1 MKHAFIDTYAD
12 LNTPLHKL
20 NAKTKII
27 LLFAILLLIIFSPIR
42 HFTLFLFYGL
52 AVAALIYLSRV
63 PLRFI
68 FKRVAEIAPFIIII
82 SISTLFKKQGY
93 ILFLNCTVKAILA
106 IVLILIASSTT
117 RFSHLLETL
126 RQFKVPNIFIHL
138 LSFMYRYSFLLED
151 EFLRI
156 SRAYQSRNINNKD
169 NFSKVKILSNILGT
183 IFIRTYERAERV
195 YLAMCSRGYDN
206 EKGS

>member
-12 LNTPLHKL
+12 LNTPLHKF

-27 LLFAILLLIIFSPIR
+27 FLVTILLLIIFSPIR
-42 HFTLFLFYGL
+42 YFALFLLYGL
-52 AVAALIYLSRV
+52 VVAALIYLSKV

-82 SISTLFKKQGY
+82 SISALFKKQGY

-106 IVLILIASSTT
+106 IVLILVASSTT
-117 RFSHLLETL
+117 KFSHLLETL
-126 RQFKVPNIFIHL
+126 KQFKVPNIFINL

-151 EFLRI
+151 EFLRT
-156 SRAYQSRNINNKD
+156 SRAYQSRDINNKN
-169 NFSKVKILSNILGT
+169 NFRKVKILSNILGT
-183 IFIRTYERAERV
+183 LFIRTYERAERV

-206 EKGS
+206 EKSS

>member
-27 LLFAILLLIIFSPIR
+27 FLAVILLLIIFSPIR
-42 HFTLFLFYGL
+42 YFALFLLYGL
-52 AVAALIYLSRV
+52 VVAALIYLSKV

-82 SISTLFKKQGY
+82 SISALFKKQGY

-106 IVLILIASSTT
+106 IALILIASSTIK
-117 RFSHLLETL
+117 FNHLLETL
-126 RQFKVPNIFIHL
+126 RQFKVPHIFIHL
-138 LSFMYRYSFLLED
+138 LSFMYRYSFLLEN
-151 EFLRI
+151 EFLRA

-169 NFSKVKILSNILGT
+169 NFSKLKVLSNILGT
-183 IFIRTYERAERV
+183 LFIRTYERAERV
-195 YLAMCSRGYDN
+195 YMAMCSRGYDN
-206 EKGS
+206 EKSS

>member
-20 NAKTKII
+20 NAKTKVIFLAI
-27 LLFAILLLIIFSPIR
+27 ILLLIIFSPIR
-42 HFTLFLFYGL
+42 YFALFLLYGL
-52 AVAALIYLSRV
+52 VVAALIYLSKV

-82 SISTLFKKQGY
+82 SISALFKKQGY

-117 RFSHLLETL
+117 KFNHLLETL
-126 RQFKVPNIFIHL
+126 RQFKVPNIFIDL

-151 EFLRI
+151 EFLRA

-183 IFIRTYERAERV
+183 IFMRTYERAERV

-206 EKGS
+206 EENS

>member
-20 NAKTKII
+20 SAKIKII
-27 LLFAILLLIIFSPIR
+27 FLLFFLLLIIFSPIR
-42 HFTLFLFYGL
+42 YIALFLLYGL
-52 AVAALIYLSRV
+52 VGAALIYLSKV

-68 FKRVAEIAPFIIII
+68 FKRIAEIAPFIIII
-82 SISTLFKKQGY
+82 SISALFKKQGY

-117 RFSHLLETL
+117 KFNHLLETL
-126 RQFKVPNIFIHL
+126 REFKVPNIFIHL

-151 EFLRI
+151 EFLRA
-156 SRAYQSRNINNKD
+156 SRAYQSRNINSKD
-169 NFSKVKILSNILGT
+169 NFSKVKTLSNILGV